1 MELKRKEVILMGS
14 KKIGRPIVGKLKNVD
29 IKVRIDEET
38 HKKLLEYCKEK
49 GITKAKVIRE
59 LIENLVK

>member
-1 MELKRKEVILMGS
+1 MGS